1 MMMLSGLYLIILD
14 RSHWLLA
21 EKITLIKGES
31 EYEDEEPIETSH
43 TSITTN
49 EVF

>member
-1 MMMLSGLYLIILD
+1 
-14 RSHWLLA
+14 LA
-21 EKITLIKGES
+21 ISREDNVDKGES
-31 EYEDEEPIETSH
+31 EYEDEEPIEMSH